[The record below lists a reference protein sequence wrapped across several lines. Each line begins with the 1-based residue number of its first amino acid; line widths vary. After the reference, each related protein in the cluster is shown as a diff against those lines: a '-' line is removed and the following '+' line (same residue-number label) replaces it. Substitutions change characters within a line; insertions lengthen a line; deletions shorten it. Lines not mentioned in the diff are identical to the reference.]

1 MTGERESDGDQLR
14 RGQEFKALHEGSEL
28 FIIPN
33 PWDEGSARYLE
44 AAGFKALATTS
55 AGYANARGRLDGGIT
70 LDEKLAHCRDI
81 CRATSLPV
89 SADMENCFGDDPE
102 TVAQTVRRA
111 AETGLAGCSIEDYS
125 DAGGGRLYDFDHAVE
140 RVAAAVEAA
149 RSVSFPFTLTAR
161 SEGLFRK
168 LSDLDEAC
176 RRIEAFEKAG
186 ADVLYVPSVKTIEE
200 VVQVVDTVS
209 KPVNVLANPTL
220 NIAELADAG
229 VRRVSLGSWLYIAAM
244 AGMVRAVREMTER
257 GTFDA
262 LADAVD
268 GREVPAALRKW
279 SE

>member
-1 MTGERESDGDQLR
+1 MSGDIGGSPDQEQKGEA
-14 RGQEFKALHEGSEL
+14 FKALHEGPEL

-55 AGYANARGRLDGGIT
+55 AGYANARGRLDGGLT
-70 LDEKLAHCRDI
+70 REEKLAHCRDI
-81 CRATSLPV
+81 CNATSLPV

-102 TVAQTVRRA
+102 TVAETVRLA

-125 DAGGGRLYDFDHAVE
+125 DADGGRLYDFEHAVE

-149 RSVSFPFTLTAR
+149 RGVGFPFMLTAR

-186 ADVLYVPSVKTIEE
+186 ADVLYVPSVRTIPE
-200 VVQVVDTVS
+200 VAQVIGTVQ
-209 KPVNVLANPTL
+209 KPVNVLATPTL
-220 NIAELADAG
+220 SIPELRDAG
-229 VRRVSLGSWLYIAAM
+229 VKRVSLGSWLYVAAM
-244 AGMVRAVREMTER
+244 GGFVRAVKELRDQ
-257 GTFDA
+257 GTFEE
-262 LADAVD
+262 LAMAVD
-268 GREVPAALRKW
+268 GREVQAALKTW

>member
-1 MTGERESDGDQLR
+1 MTGEQETDGDQLR
-14 RGQEFKALHEGSEL
+14 RAEAFKALHEGPEL

-33 PWDEGSARYLE
+33 PWDEGAARYLE

-55 AGYANARGRLDGGIT
+55 AGYANARGRPDGGIT

-81 CRATSLPV
+81 CRATSVPV

-102 TVAQTVRRA
+102 TVAETVRLA
-111 AETGLAGCSIEDYS
+111 GGTGLAGCSIEDYS
-125 DAGGGRLYDFDHAVE
+125 DDDGGRLYDFDHAVE
-140 RVAAAVEAA
+140 RVVAAVEVA
-149 RSVSFPFTLTAR
+149 RNLPFPFMLTAR

-186 ADVLYVPSVKTIEE
+186 ADVLYVPGIKTIDE
-200 VVQVVDTVS
+200 VGQALATVS
-209 KPVNVLANPTL
+209 KPVNVLATPTF
-220 NIAELADAG
+220 NITELADVG
-229 VRRVSLGSWLYIAAM
+229 VRRVSLGSWLYIVAM

-257 GTFDA
+257 GTFGA

-268 GREVPAALRKW
+268 GREVPAALKKW